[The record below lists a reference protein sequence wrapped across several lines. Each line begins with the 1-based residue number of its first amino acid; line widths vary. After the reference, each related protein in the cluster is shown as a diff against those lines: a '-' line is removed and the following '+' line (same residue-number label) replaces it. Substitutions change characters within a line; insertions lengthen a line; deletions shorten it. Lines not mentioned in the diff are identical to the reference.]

1 MKGQQD
7 HQGYVPVSRT
17 AAPTHRRGVAG
28 GRLRRVSGIALY
40 TLLSFYAF
48 CNLYPL
54 FWMVSNSFKN
64 NQEIFVRNVFGL
76 PRIWRFENYIKAW
89 QSFNIFLYFKNSMIV
104 ATATV
109 VITLMLSIMFAY
121 ATARMSW
128 KLSSIA
134 RIYMSIGMFVPV
146 QVIFIPL
153 VLLIRDFH
161 LSNSYLALI
170 VPYVAFQLS
179 FCSIVF
185 YGFFRTL
192 PPELEEAAAIDGA
205 NVYVT
210 FYRII
215 LPLVKPAI
223 ATLAIFVFLFS
234 WNEFAIALI
243 MISNNSLKTL
253 PLGLLLFQGQFATD
267 WGAMGASLALAS
279 IPTIVVYLLF
289 GNEVEKALTV
299 GSAVKG

>member
-1 MKGQQD
+1 MKNQQG
-7 HQGYVPVSRT
+7 HQGNIPPSRMV
-17 AAPTHRRGVAG
+17 APTHRRRTVG
-28 GRLRRVSGIALY
+28 GRLRRLSVVALY
-40 TLLSFYAF
+40 VLLSFYAL
-48 CNLYPL
+48 CNIYPL
-54 FWMVSNSFKN
+54 FWMVSNSFKD
-64 NQEIFVRNVFGL
+64 NQEIFVSNVFGL
-76 PRIWRFENYIKAW
+76 PRVWRFENYIKAW
-89 QSFNIFLYFKNSMIV
+89 QAFNIWLYFKNSIIV

-109 VITLMLSIMFAY
+109 AITLMLSLMFAY
-121 ATARMSW
+121 ATARMNW
-128 KLSSIA
+128 KLSSVA
-134 RIYMSIGMFVPV
+134 RIYMSLGMFVPV

-161 LSNSYLALI
+161 LSNSHLALV

-223 ATLAIFVFLFS
+223 ATLAIFVFLSS
-234 WNEFAIALI
+234 WNEFTIALI
-243 MISNNSLKTL
+243 MISDNSLKTL
-253 PLGLLLFQGQFATD
+253 PLGLLHFQGQFATD
-267 WGAMGASLALAS
+267 WGAMGASMTLAS
-279 IPTIVVYLLF
+279 IPTIIVYLLF
-289 GNEVEKALTV
+289 SNEVEKALTV
-299 GSAVKG
+299 GSAIKG